1 MGLEFGECHLDRI
14 EIGAVGR
21 QEEEPGTPLLE
32 DRLGFCTLVAGQVVE
47 DHHVARLQ
55 GRCQLGLDVGV
66 EDLAVHGLIDHP
78 RRDEAIAAQA
88 GDEGLR
94 RPVSERRPG
103 LQASPAARAAAQTR
117 HLGRRAG
124 FVEEDQPV
132 DLIAHPRLAAHFPLV
147 TGLPYVLALGLQCQ
161 QGFF

>member
-1 MGLEFGECHLDRI
+1 MPGCLRISTGSHLCNLASLVI
-14 EIGAVGR
+14 AV
-21 QEEEPGTPLLE
+21 
-32 DRLGFCTLVAGQVVE
+32 DRLEAGRFSLRLVSDIYLGRLAGQVVE

-103 LQASPAARAAAQTR
+103 LQAGPAARAP
-117 HLGRRAG
+117 RRR
-124 FVEEDQPV
+124 VILV
-132 DLIAHPRLAAHFPLV
+132 VVSTPR
-147 TGLPYVLALGLQCQ
+147 
-161 QGFF
+161 